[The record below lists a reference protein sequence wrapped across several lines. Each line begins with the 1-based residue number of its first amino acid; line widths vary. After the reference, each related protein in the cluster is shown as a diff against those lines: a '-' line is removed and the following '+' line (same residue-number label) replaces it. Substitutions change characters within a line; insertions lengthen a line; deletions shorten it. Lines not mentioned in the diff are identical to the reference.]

1 MFLRYLMRR
10 LFFLFMLFPCFLFA
24 SPADFS
30 MMIGLLIFM
39 IPFHLS
45 LSLIAGFFINFLF
58 KFGRKIYLL
67 ISLFISV
74 ITLVISGIFAYYDI
88 LSFNDKILSSYIV
101 AFVLSVIAAYLILAQ
116 YKKYLERNK
125 RKN

>member
-1 MFLRYLMRR
+1 MKGLILIAVFS
-10 LFFLFMLFPCFLFA
+10 PCVLFA
-24 SPADFS
+24 SPDDFA

-45 LSLIAGFFINFLF
+45 LSLIAGFSINFMF

-74 ITLVISGIFAYYDI
+74 ITLLISGIFAYYDV
-88 LSFNDKILSSYIV
+88 LSFEDKILPSYIA
-101 AFVLSVIAAYLILAQ
+101 AFVLSVIAAYLILAK
-116 YKKYLERNK
+116 YKKKLERNK
-125 RKN
+125 GKN

>member
-1 MFLRYLMRR
+1 MRR
-10 LFFLFMLFPCFLFA
+10 LLVLFVFFPCFLFA
-24 SPADFS
+24 SPADLS

-58 KFGRKIYLL
+58 KFGRKIYLM

-74 ITLVISGIFAYYDI
+74 VTLVLSGILAYYDI
-88 LSFNDKILSSYIV
+88 LSFSDKVLSSYIT
-101 AFVLSVIAAYLILAQ
+101 AFVLSVIAAYLILAK
-116 YKKYLERNK
+116 YKKNIERNK